1 MGLSEEITMT
11 TYEPDNDLR
20 LDPRVRAILKLMP
33 TGPGP
38 TYTSRDQVLA
48 AARTPEALAGAE
60 TTRQLVELCDTEDV
74 VTSRGLELWAEKI
87 ESQPDGNII
96 HLQVV
101 RPEGDKVLPCVYYI
115 HGGGMASLSCTMGNY
130 RAWAK
135 ILAHYGVCVV
145 MVEFRNSMQPSS
157 VEDIAPFPGG
167 LNDCISG
174 LKWVHGHAKDLRID
188 PAKIVVSGEIGGGN
202 LALAVGLQLK
212 NEGRLDL
219 VKGIYALCPFIAGE
233 YPRPELPSTSENNGI
248 FINLV
253 GNGPAMAY
261 GIEHLTNRNPVAWPY
276 WASLEEL
283 TGFPQTVISVNEC
296 DPLRDEGIAFYRK
309 LVQAGVN
316 ARCRNVL
323 GTMHATELIPMICP
337 EITADAAAHIAA
349 FAAN

>member
-157 VEDIAPFPGG
+157 VEDIA
-167 LNDCISG
+167 
-174 LKWVHGHAKDLRID
+174 
-188 PAKIVVSGEIGGGN
+188 
-202 LALAVGLQLK
+202 
-212 NEGRLDL
+212 
-219 VKGIYALCPFIAGE
+219 
-233 YPRPELPSTSENNGI
+233 
-248 FINLV
+248 
-253 GNGPAMAY
+253 
-261 GIEHLTNRNPVAWPY
+261 
-276 WASLEEL
+276 
-283 TGFPQTVISVNEC
+283 
-296 DPLRDEGIAFYRK
+296 
-309 LVQAGVN
+309 
-316 ARCRNVL
+316 
-323 GTMHATELIPMICP
+323 
-337 EITADAAAHIAA
+337 
-349 FAAN
+349 